1 MVHPFYWI
9 PYSLGEG
16 IAVAEEKA
24 GIKILATN
32 RRARHHYQVEDT
44 LECGISLAGTEVKSI
59 KDGSFA
65 FSDAYG
71 RIKGDEL
78 WLVAFHV
85 SPYEHGSLFN
95 HEPDRER
102 KLLAH
107 RKEINQLRRKVDE
120 RGYTL
125 IPLRVYLKKGLV
137 KIELGVCR
145 GKNFADKRQSIKER
159 ELKREADR
167 EIRARF

>member
-1 MVHPFYWI
+1 MAH
-9 PYSLGEG
+9 
-16 IAVAEEKA
+16 EKG

-44 LECGISLAGTEVKSI
+44 LECGISLAGTEVKSM
-59 KDGSFA
+59 KDGNFA

-71 RIKGDEL
+71 RIKEDEL
-78 WLVAFHV
+78 WLVAFHI
-85 SPYEHGSLFN
+85 SPYKHGSMFN

-102 KLLAH
+102 KLLVH
-107 RKEINQLRRKVDE
+107 RKEITQLGRKVDE

-125 IPLRVYLKKGLV
+125 IPLKIYLKKGLV
-137 KIELGVCR
+137 KLELGVCR
-145 GKNFADKRQSIKER
+145 GKNFADKRQSIKARDE
-159 ELKREADR
+159 KREADR